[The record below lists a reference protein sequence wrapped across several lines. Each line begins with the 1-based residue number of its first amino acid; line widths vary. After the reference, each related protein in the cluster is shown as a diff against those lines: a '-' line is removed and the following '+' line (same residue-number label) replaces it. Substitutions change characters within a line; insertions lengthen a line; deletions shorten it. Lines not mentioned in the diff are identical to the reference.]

1 MKIKNTRSALISNYE
16 VFDLVND
23 RISYQKQIQQSQSN
37 VDYPEHL
44 RTIQFEL
51 VEYIKGTPTSTQSED
66 QVKAFLQQIDRYS
79 LTLGEKVQVLNL
91 RPKSAVEIYLLIEEC
106 EERFSEE
113 DLDNILSI
121 ISTTLPRPDEDD
133 DGIEEMEQALET
145 Q

>member
-1 MKIKNTRSALISNYE
+1 MKIKNTRAALISNYE
-16 VFDLVND
+16 VFDLVNE
-23 RISYQKQIQQSQSN
+23 RINYQKQIQLSLSN

-51 VEYIKGTPTSTQSED
+51 VEYMKGTPTSTQTQD
-66 QVKAFLQQIDRYS
+66 QVKNFLQQMDRYS

-113 DLDNILSI
+113 DLDNILEI
-121 ISTTLPRPDEDD
+121 VSTTLPRPDDYEGGDED
-133 DGIEEMEQALET
+133 MET
-145 Q
+145 